1 MLFHVNLV
9 QCKTNMLEK
18 RRIKRKHLI
27 YYLRVFD
34 INTDQVIGHLVDI
47 TTEGFMIM
55 SEEPLKIDT
64 IYQLRIDLPEEI
76 LGSRQITFEAKSI
89 RCEKDVN
96 PDFCNTG
103 FLFENINPNYFLTIS
118 QLVDQFGFED

>member
-1 MLFHVNLV
+1 MS
-9 QCKTNMLEK
+9 EK

-55 SEEPLKIDT
+55 SEEPLEINT

-96 PDFCNTG
+96 PDFYNTG
-103 FLFENINPNYFLTIS
+103 FLFKNINPNYFLTIS
-118 QLVDQFGFED
+118 QLVDQFGFEN